1 MMICAIDTETCGFV
15 NEKLPYDHPTQPP
28 LVQLGAILVDSDNGA
43 EWATLELIVKPDGYD
58 IPTAAS
64 SVHGVTTKLA
74 HKVGIPLS
82 LAVAAYC
89 NLRSKAD
96 LIVCYNKA
104 FDIAIMEI
112 AIARNGKKPSHPG
125 PDVECAMELITPL
138 AKMPPTPRMIS
149 AGRGD
154 QFKNPKLTEAHEF
167 LFGEGFDG
175 AHSALADARATTR
188 VWFECKRR
196 LTEETKENVA

>member
-1 MMICAIDTETCGFV
+1 MIICVMDTETCGFV
-15 NEKLPYDHPTQPP
+15 NEKLPYDHPAQPP

-43 EWATLELIVKPDGYD
+43 EWATLELVIRPDGYD

-64 SVHGVTTKLA
+64 SVHGVTTAIA
-74 HKVGIPLS
+74 HKVGIPMS

-112 AIARNGKKPSHPG
+112 AIARNGKTPSHPG
-125 PDVECAMELITPL
+125 PSVECAMELVTPMC
-138 AKMPPTPRMIS
+138 KMPPTERMIA
-149 AGRGD
+149 AGHGD
-154 QFKNPKLTEAHEF
+154 KFKPPKLIEAHQF

-175 AHSALADARATTR
+175 AHSALADAQATMR
-188 VWFECKRR
+188 VWFEAKRR
-196 LTEETKENVA
+196 LADGDGMSA